1 MVKKLKSELKQII
14 SDNTKGYILIVGVFI
29 AGMVL
34 SYILN
39 VTSGLESEIKL
50 YIGDFI
56 SGVKNYN
63 MDSDTTFSLAMTG
76 YIKGICILFLMSLS
90 LLGSVGT
97 LVFIFV
103 KGFSFGIVII
113 SIFNIMGYRAI
124 LLFLCLILPH
134 TIILAPCFLAYSL
147 FCMKNAYSVSK
158 GVKDVKARVTM
169 PIIYGILSVAF
180 LSVASLIQA
189 YLEPLLIRMI
199 F

>member
-14 SDNTKGYILIVGVFI
+14 LDNTKGYILVLGVFI
-29 AGMVL
+29 AGMAL

-50 YIGDFI
+50 YINDFI

-63 MDSDTTFSLAMTG
+63 TDSDTTFSLAMMG
-76 YIKGICILFLMSLS
+76 YIKGICILLLMSLS
-90 LLGSVGT
+90 LLGSAGT
-97 LVFIFV
+97 LVFIFI

-113 SIFNIMGYRAI
+113 SMFNILGYKAA

-134 TIILAPCFLAYSL
+134 SIILVPCFLTYSL
-147 FCMKNAYSVSK
+147 FCMKNAYSVCK
-158 GVKDVKARVTM
+158 GVKDLKTRVIM
-169 PIIYGILSVAF
+169 PILYGILSVAF
-180 LSVASLIQA
+180 LSIASLIQA
-189 YLEPLLIRMI
+189 YVEPLLIRMI